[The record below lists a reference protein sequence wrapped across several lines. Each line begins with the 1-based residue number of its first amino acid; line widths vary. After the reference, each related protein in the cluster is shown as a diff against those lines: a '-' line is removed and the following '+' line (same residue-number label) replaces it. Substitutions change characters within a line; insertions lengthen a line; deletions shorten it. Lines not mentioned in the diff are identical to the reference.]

1 MLKVKYSLSKS
12 DLYNGLVE
20 VSRSGKVAK
29 GARIFGVFLLIIG
42 IFTTTVSL
50 ANNSFSLTFGFI
62 FNFIMGIYSTFLS
75 EIATKFQV
83 PQLIKSKNTITE
95 ETTLELN
102 EKAFLLQGESY
113 KSELALETL
122 RSVIESK
129 KFFILKVSD
138 QAGYIIPKRVLSDNQ
153 ILYFKTVVAS
163 LKQPK
168 IKLQPV

>member
-1 MLKVKYSLSKS
+1 
-12 DLYNGLVE
+12 
-20 VSRSGKVAK
+20 
-29 GARIFGVFLLIIG
+29 
-42 IFTTTVSL
+42 
-50 ANNSFSLTFGFI
+50 
-62 FNFIMGIYSTFLS
+62 MGIYSTFLS

-138 QAGYIIPKRVLSDNQ
+138 QAGYIIPKRVLSDDQ